1 MTHSITITIITITIT
16 ITLLCLGLY
25 SICCVK
31 SLAQILLARRFK
43 YINEYTGMRRR
54 LSLNE
59 RANVLLLHSCE
70 KRRKK
75 RKKDRHRRKK

>member
-1 MTHSITITIITITIT
+1 
-16 ITLLCLGLY
+16 
-25 SICCVK
+25 
-31 SLAQILLARRFK
+31 
-43 YINEYTGMRRR
+43 MRRR

-75 RKKDRHRRKK
+75 RKKDNFQNKSYKLETDPFSRYFSTFHPSDIQLSFGKLENICRFMVGQL